1 MILSQLVEADE
12 LMALSPQELR
22 EMVARLDDEVVHGN
36 AEILTVETKS
46 DSSGTAADATAE
58 TP

>member
-12 LMALSPQELR
+12 LMAMSPEELR
-22 EMVARLDDEVVHGN
+22 EMIVRLDDEVVHGN
-36 AEILTVETKS
+36 AEILSVEEKPE
-46 DSSGTAADATAE
+46 GADAAGAATD